1 LVLCFKVSQ
10 LLAFY
15 GRTVEQMMGSGA
27 RLTDTLADCHRLAN
41 RVFHEQL
48 TARGNKLMQ
57 FKAAPPKDLALPQQV
72 LRPDYMCWDAE
83 LTAYLSCCAVLSCAE
98 LCCLVLCW
106 FADRWQSACEPNS
119 SMNVPVIMLGFCCCG
134 WALCVLLLCMQAAHL
149 LCSLMTTLFLFWGW
163 SRGAAAPVALGLLHH
178 AQPQADTC
186 LSNAQVA
193 ELLHQLRELITTFV
207 SAFNTNQ
214 EQRKAEE
221 EFAPILDAIIDPAL
235 QMCKN
240 SSALLNNKR

>member
-1 LVLCFKVSQ
+1 MQTLHAAWCESRVGCHSTNRTWLKSSSELQIRIEQVLTANLPLVLCFKVSQ

-106 FADRWQSACEPNS
+106 FADR
-119 SMNVPVIMLGFCCCG
+119 
-134 WALCVLLLCMQAAHL
+134 
-149 LCSLMTTLFLFWGW
+149 
-163 SRGAAAPVALGLLHH
+163 
-178 AQPQADTC
+178 
-186 LSNAQVA
+186 
-193 ELLHQLRELITTFV
+193 
-207 SAFNTNQ
+207 
-214 EQRKAEE
+214 
-221 EFAPILDAIIDPAL
+221 
-235 QMCKN
+235 
-240 SSALLNNKR
+240 